1 MTLRVTTCGTPSE
14 NNGRPVNLGDEHLDV
29 NEKPDQNNRENQ
41 INKRYPL
48 LLKPRRCFVRWSRRF
63 TMPLP
68 YPADPSLIPIER
80 PRCPKCQAPMMLARI
95 EHGPAVSD
103 LLTFE
108 CPKCEH
114 VQKVLTEDQ
123 SNRKR
128 LPG

>member
-1 MTLRVTTCGTPSE
+1 
-14 NNGRPVNLGDEHLDV
+14 
-29 NEKPDQNNRENQ
+29 
-41 INKRYPL
+41 
-48 LLKPRRCFVRWSRRF
+48 
-63 TMPLP
+63 MPLA
-68 YPADPSLIPIER
+68 YPAPSLIPIER

-103 LLTFE
+103 LLTFV

-128 LPG
+128 LAG

>member
-1 MTLRVTTCGTPSE
+1 
-14 NNGRPVNLGDEHLDV
+14 
-29 NEKPDQNNRENQ
+29 
-41 INKRYPL
+41 
-48 LLKPRRCFVRWSRRF
+48 
-63 TMPLP
+63 MPLA
-68 YPADPSLIPIER
+68 YPAEPSLIPIER

-108 CPKCEH
+108 CLKCEH

-128 LPG
+128 LAG

>member
-1 MTLRVTTCGTPSE
+1 
-14 NNGRPVNLGDEHLDV
+14 
-29 NEKPDQNNRENQ
+29 
-41 INKRYPL
+41 
-48 LLKPRRCFVRWSRRF
+48 
-63 TMPLP
+63 
-68 YPADPSLIPIER
+68 
-80 PRCPKCQAPMMLARI
+80 MMLARI

-128 LPG
+128 LAG

>member
-1 MTLRVTTCGTPSE
+1 
-14 NNGRPVNLGDEHLDV
+14 
-29 NEKPDQNNRENQ
+29 
-41 INKRYPL
+41 
-48 LLKPRRCFVRWSRRF
+48 
-63 TMPLP
+63 MPLA

-114 VQKVLTEDQ
+114 LQKVLTEGPAFAE
-123 SNRKR
+123 R
-128 LPG
+128 PGGKALIRQHPSLDF

>member
-1 MTLRVTTCGTPSE
+1 
-14 NNGRPVNLGDEHLDV
+14 
-29 NEKPDQNNRENQ
+29 
-41 INKRYPL
+41 
-48 LLKPRRCFVRWSRRF
+48 
-63 TMPLP
+63 MPLA
-68 YPADPSLIPIER
+68 YPTDPSLIPIER
-80 PRCPKCQAPMMLARI
+80 PPCPKCQAPMMLARI

-128 LPG
+128 LAG